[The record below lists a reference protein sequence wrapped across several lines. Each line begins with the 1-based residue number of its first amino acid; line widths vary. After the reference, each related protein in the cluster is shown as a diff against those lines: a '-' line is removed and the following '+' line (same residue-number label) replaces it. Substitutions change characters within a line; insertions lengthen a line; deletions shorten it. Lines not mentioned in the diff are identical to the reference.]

1 MPIILG
7 TNGPVEQPLDYSHSP
22 TGGDTTRR
30 EWVGTLTALQSKL
43 GELRWNGWS
52 YNVRGLGNGMYRVT
66 ADIAGD
72 ATGSGVDPQGN
83 EQQDVW
89 ELTPNK
95 VGKDILELDIALI
108 NVLDPENI
116 NEIRKFIQDPPV
128 GDVSPAFTSNQ
139 PECLKVFNLMAAG
152 VKNMSISAPVLR
164 HTANIPPRAPSS
176 VAYGNIGK
184 VLTVATL
191 QTSEGAPPDFI
202 IPLSTFPSGAVTRG
216 GIGMTHGWLKSLP
229 TLRAQ
234 SNGSRQVTLEYEF
247 GLWATDLYGAAI

>member
-30 EWVGTLTALQSKL
+30 EWVGTLAALQSKI

-89 ELTPNK
+89 ELVPNK
-95 VGKDILELDIALI
+95 VGKDLLELDDALI
-108 NVLDPENI
+108 NALTPGNI
-116 NEIRKFIQDPPV
+116 NEIRKFIQDPPT
-128 GDVSPAFTSNQ
+128 GDVSPTFTSNGT
-139 PECLKVFNLMAAG
+139 ECLKVFNLLAAG
-152 VKNMSISAPVLR
+152 VKNVTISAPVLR
-164 HTANIPPRAPSS
+164 HTANLPPNVPSS
-176 VAYGNIGK
+176 VVYGSLGSI
-184 VLTVATL
+184 LTVATL
-191 QTSEGAPPDFI
+191 QSSEGAPIDFI
-202 IPLSTFPSGAVTRG
+202 VPLSIFSSGEVTRD
-216 GIGMTHGWLKSLP
+216 GIDMVYGWLKNMP

-234 SNGSRQVTLEYEF
+234 SNGSRQIVLEYEF
-247 GLWATDLYGAAI
+247 GLWAKDLYGAAV